1 MFKLNNSVNGSIY
14 TEDGTKIMDVKDARI
29 EYYENEQK
37 FVLILNNED
46 SEAELF
52 LNNLNWGDTQIL
64 R

>member
-52 LNNLNWGDTQIL
+52 LNNTIK
-64 R
+64 